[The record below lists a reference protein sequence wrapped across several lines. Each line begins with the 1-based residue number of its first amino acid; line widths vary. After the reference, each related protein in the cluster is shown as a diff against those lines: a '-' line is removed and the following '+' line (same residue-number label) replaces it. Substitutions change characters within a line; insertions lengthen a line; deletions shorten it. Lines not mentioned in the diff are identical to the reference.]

1 MKRSN
6 KAGKITD
13 EATDYVADQRK
24 KTASGTDSEKIVRHR
39 DKKRRKASRKKA
51 FGIRSK
57 LFLWLSLFTLI
68 IIFVLWLCQ
77 VVFLDT
83 IYKGIKVSEIR
94 HAARSIEAALG
105 SENFESTAENIAT
118 KNDICMI
125 VLQMVSDDRA
135 LQLCSVE
142 SQSSC
147 LIHNAEKS
155 SIFVFYNTAVQNGG
169 SSVQRFRYS
178 TERRVYV
185 SSESDY
191 YNSLSAENESIIYSV
206 VVKDSSDLPVLILL
220 NSVISPVTATV
231 NTLNKMLI
239 AISAALLFFALIMA
253 VIISKRISKPLVSLT
268 EDAKKLAEG
277 DYNVRFSA
285 PDFKEIGELANAL
298 DYAKH
303 ELSKVD
309 ALRRDLIANI
319 SHDLRTPLTMIS
331 GYAEV
336 MRDLPGENTTENL
349 QVIID
354 ESNRLT
360 TLVNDVLD
368 ISKLESGERTVSPS
382 EFCLT
387 DAIRSAIRSY
397 NKLTERGGYKII
409 FEPDCAVT
417 VNTDKTILM
426 QVFYNLLGNAVT
438 YTGDNKIIY
447 VSQSLDTEN
456 RNVRITVTDTGD
468 GIAPD
473 KLPLIW
479 DRYYKVDKVHKRAS
493 VGTGLGLSIVRSSM
507 ELLGGGYG
515 VKSTQGIGSDFWFEL
530 PYSALSEYGNPQISE
545 NRTDNV

>member
-1 MKRSN
+1 MKRLNNPPYKISTDTDGADTDAKLNTDPVTNGEGKVRRGKFRRSN
-6 KAGKITD
+6 G
-13 EATDYVADQRK
+13 K
-24 KTASGTDSEKIVRHR
+24 KT
-39 DKKRRKASRKKA
+39 

-57 LFLWLSLFTLI
+57 LFIWLSIFTLI
-68 IIFVLWLCQ
+68 IILVLWLCQ

-83 IYKGIKVSEIR
+83 IYKGIKVNEIR
-94 HAARSIEAALG
+94 HAAKAIESALG
-105 SENFESTAENIAT
+105 DENFESTAENIAT

-185 SSESDY
+185 SSESEY
-191 YNSLSAENESIIYSV
+191 YDSLSAENESIIYSV
-206 VVKDSSDLPVLILL
+206 VVTDSSDLPVLILL
-220 NSVISPVTATV
+220 NAVISPVTATV

-253 VIISKRISKPLVSLT
+253 VIISRRISKPIVSLT
-268 EDAKKLAEG
+268 DDAKKLAGG
-277 DYNVRFSA
+277 DYNVKFSA
-285 PDFKEIGELANAL
+285 SDFREIGELASAL

-336 MRDLPGENTTENL
+336 MRDLPGENTAENL

-368 ISKLESGERTVSPS
+368 ISKLESGVRTVSPS
-382 EFCLT
+382 EFSLT
-387 DAIRSAIRSY
+387 DAISSAIKSY
-397 NKLTERGGYKII
+397 NKLTERGNYKII
-409 FEPDCAVT
+409 FLPEYNVT

-438 YTGDNKIIY
+438 YTGDDKTVY
-447 VSQSLDTEN
+447 VSQSIDSET

-468 GIAPD
+468 GIAPE

-479 DRYYKVDKVHKRAS
+479 DRYYKVDKIHRRAS
-493 VGTGLGLSIVRSSM
+493 VGTGLGLSIVRGSM

-515 VKSTQGIGSDFWFEL
+515 VKSTPGAGSDFWFEL
-530 PYSALSEYGNPQISE
+530 SYTKLSEYEYTQKTDE
-545 NRTDNV
+545 YTDNR

>member
-1 MKRSN
+1 MKRLN
-6 KAGKITD
+6 KPYKMSSDASGADTDSKLNTDLVTNSEEKVRHGKI
-13 EATDYVADQRK
+13 RK
-24 KTASGTDSEKIVRHR
+24 SNG
-39 DKKRRKASRKKA
+39 KKA

-57 LFLWLSLFTLI
+57 LFIWLSIFTLI

-83 IYKGIKVSEIR
+83 IYKGIKVNEIR
-94 HAARSIEAALG
+94 HAAKAIESALG
-105 SENFESTAENIAT
+105 NENFESTAENIAT

-185 SSESDY
+185 SSESEY
-191 YNSLSAENESIIYSV
+191 YDSLSAENESIIYSV
-206 VVKDSSDLPVLILL
+206 VVTDSSDLPVLILL
-220 NSVISPVTATV
+220 NAVISPVTATV

-253 VIISKRISKPLVSLT
+253 VIISRRISKPIVSLT
-268 EDAKKLAEG
+268 DDAKKLAGG
-277 DYNVRFSA
+277 DYNVKFSA
-285 PDFKEIGELANAL
+285 SDFREIGELASAL

-336 MRDLPGENTTENL
+336 MRDLPGENTAENL

-368 ISKLESGERTVSPS
+368 ISKLESGVRTVSPS
-382 EFCLT
+382 EFSLT
-387 DAIRSAIRSY
+387 DAICSAIKSY
-397 NKLTERGGYKII
+397 NKLTERGNYKII
-409 FEPDCAVT
+409 FRPEYNIT

-438 YTGDNKIIY
+438 YTGDDKTVY
-447 VSQSLDTEN
+447 VSQSIDSET

-468 GIAPD
+468 GIAPE

-479 DRYYKVDKVHKRAS
+479 DRYYKVDKIHRRAS
-493 VGTGLGLSIVRSSM
+493 VGTGLGLSIVRGSM

-515 VKSTQGIGSDFWFEL
+515 VKSTPGAGSDFWFEL
-530 PYSALSEYGNPQISE
+530 PYTKLSEYEYLQKTDE
-545 NRTDNV
+545 YTDN

>member
-1 MKRSN
+1 MKRLNNPPYKISTDTDGADTDAKLNTDPVTNGEGKVRRGKFRRSN
-6 KAGKITD
+6 G
-13 EATDYVADQRK
+13 K
-24 KTASGTDSEKIVRHR
+24 KT
-39 DKKRRKASRKKA
+39 

-57 LFLWLSLFTLI
+57 LFIWLSIFTLI

-83 IYKGIKVSEIR
+83 IYKGIKVNEIR
-94 HAARSIEAALG
+94 HAAKAIESALG
-105 SENFESTAENIAT
+105 DENFESTAENIAT

-185 SSESDY
+185 SSESEY
-191 YNSLSAENESIIYSV
+191 YDSLSAENESIIYSV
-206 VVKDSSDLPVLILL
+206 VVTDSSDLPVLILL
-220 NSVISPVTATV
+220 NAVISPVTATV

-239 AISAALLFFALIMA
+239 TISAALLFFALIMA
-253 VIISKRISKPLVSLT
+253 VIISRRISKPIVSLT
-268 EDAKKLAEG
+268 DDAKKLAGG
-277 DYNVRFSA
+277 DYNVKFSA
-285 PDFKEIGELANAL
+285 SDFREIGELASAL

-336 MRDLPGENTTENL
+336 MRDLPGENTAENL

-368 ISKLESGERTVSPS
+368 ISKLESGVRTVSPS
-382 EFCLT
+382 EFSLT
-387 DAIRSAIRSY
+387 DAISSAIKSY
-397 NKLTERGGYKII
+397 NKLTERGNYKII
-409 FEPDCAVT
+409 FLPEYNVT

-438 YTGDNKIIY
+438 YTGDDKTVY
-447 VSQSLDTEN
+447 VSQSTDSET

-468 GIAPD
+468 GIAPE

-479 DRYYKVDKVHKRAS
+479 DRYYKVDKIHRRAS
-493 VGTGLGLSIVRSSM
+493 VGTGLGLSIVRGSM

-515 VKSTQGIGSDFWFEL
+515 VKSTPGAGSDFWFEL
-530 PYSALSEYGNPQISE
+530 LYTKLSEYEYPQKTYE
-545 NRTDNV
+545 YTDN

>member
-1 MKRSN
+1 MSS
-6 KAGKITD
+6 D
-13 EATDYVADQRK
+13 
-24 KTASGTDSEKIVRHR
+24 ASGADTDSKLNTEPVTDSEEKVRHG
-39 DKKRRKASRKKA
+39 KIRRSNGKKA

-57 LFLWLSLFTLI
+57 LFIWLSIFTLI

-83 IYKGIKVSEIR
+83 IYKGIKVNEIR
-94 HAARSIEAALG
+94 HAAKAIESALG
-105 SENFESTAENIAT
+105 NENFESTAENIAT

-185 SSESDY
+185 SSESEY
-191 YNSLSAENESIIYSV
+191 YDSLSAENESIIYSV
-206 VVKDSSDLPVLILL
+206 VVTDSSDLPVLILL
-220 NSVISPVTATV
+220 NAVISPVTATV

-253 VIISKRISKPLVSLT
+253 VIISRRISKPIVSLT
-268 EDAKKLAEG
+268 DDAKKLAGG
-277 DYNVRFSA
+277 DYNVKFSA
-285 PDFKEIGELANAL
+285 SDFREIGELASAL

-336 MRDLPGENTTENL
+336 MRDLPGENTAENL

-368 ISKLESGERTVSPS
+368 ISKLESGVRTVSPS
-382 EFCLT
+382 EFSLT
-387 DAIRSAIRSY
+387 DAICSAIKSY
-397 NKLTERGGYKII
+397 NKLTERGNYKII
-409 FEPDCAVT
+409 FRPEYNIT

-438 YTGDNKIIY
+438 YTGDDKTVY
-447 VSQSLDTEN
+447 VSQSIDSET

-468 GIAPD
+468 GIAPE

-479 DRYYKVDKVHKRAS
+479 DRYYKVDKIHRRAS
-493 VGTGLGLSIVRSSM
+493 VGTGLGLSIVRGSM

-515 VKSTQGIGSDFWFEL
+515 VKSTPGSGSDFWFEL
-530 PYSALSEYGNPQISE
+530 PYTKLSEYEYLQKTDE
-545 NRTDNV
+545 YTDN

>member
-1 MKRSN
+1 MKRLNNHYKNASAASAKIDPKTN
-6 KAGKITD
+6 TDPITNAGEKVRNGKFHGS
-13 EATDYVADQRK
+13 AAK
-24 KTASGTDSEKIVRHR
+24 KTV
-39 DKKRRKASRKKA
+39 
-51 FGIRSK
+51 GIRSK
-57 LFLWLSLFTLI
+57 LFIWLSVFTLI
-68 IIFVLWLCQ
+68 IILVLWLCQ

-83 IYKGIKVSEIR
+83 IYKGIKVNEIR
-94 HAARSIEAALG
+94 HAAKAIEAALG
-105 SENFESTAENIAT
+105 NENFESTAEDIAT

-178 TERRVYV
+178 TERRVYI
-185 SSESDY
+185 SSESEY
-191 YNSLSAENESIIYSV
+191 YDSLSAENESIIYSV
-206 VVKDSSDLPVLILL
+206 VVKDSSDMPVLILL
-220 NSVISPVTATV
+220 NAVISPVTATV

-253 VIISKRISKPLVSLT
+253 VIISRRISKPIVSLT
-268 EDAKKLAEG
+268 DDAKKLAGG

-285 PDFKEIGELANAL
+285 SDFREIGELASAL

-336 MRDLPGENTTENL
+336 MRDLPGENTAENL

-368 ISKLESGERTVSPS
+368 ISKLESGVRTVSPS
-382 EFCLT
+382 EFSLT
-387 DAIRSAIRSY
+387 DAISSAIKSY
-397 NKLTERGGYKII
+397 NKLTERGSYKII
-409 FEPDCAVT
+409 FRPEYTVT

-438 YTGDNKIIY
+438 YTGDDKTVY
-447 VSQSLDTEN
+447 VSQSTDSET

-468 GIAPD
+468 GIAPE

-479 DRYYKVDKVHKRAS
+479 DRYYKVDKIHRRAS
-493 VGTGLGLSIVRSSM
+493 VGTGLGLSIVRGSM

-515 VKSTQGIGSDFWFEL
+515 VKSTPGTGSSFWFEL
-530 PYSALSEYGNPQISE
+530 PYTKLSEYEYPQKTDE
-545 NRTDNV
+545 YTDN

>member
-1 MKRSN
+1 MSS
-6 KAGKITD
+6 D
-13 EATDYVADQRK
+13 
-24 KTASGTDSEKIVRHR
+24 ASGADTDSKLNTEPVTDSEEKVRHG
-39 DKKRRKASRKKA
+39 KIRRSNGKKA

-57 LFLWLSLFTLI
+57 LFIWLSIFTLI

-83 IYKGIKVSEIR
+83 IYKGIKVNEIR
-94 HAARSIEAALG
+94 HAAKAIESALG
-105 SENFESTAENIAT
+105 NENFESTAENIAT

-185 SSESDY
+185 SSESEY
-191 YNSLSAENESIIYSV
+191 YDSLSAENESIIYSV
-206 VVKDSSDLPVLILL
+206 VVTDSSDLPVLILL
-220 NSVISPVTATV
+220 NAVISPVTATV

-253 VIISKRISKPLVSLT
+253 VIISRRISKPIVSLT
-268 EDAKKLAEG
+268 DDAKKLAGG
-277 DYNVRFSA
+277 DYNVKFSA
-285 PDFKEIGELANAL
+285 SDFREIGELASAL

-336 MRDLPGENTTENL
+336 MRDLPGENTAENL

-368 ISKLESGERTVSPS
+368 ISKLESGVRTVSPS
-382 EFCLT
+382 EFSLT
-387 DAIRSAIRSY
+387 DAICSAIKSY
-397 NKLTERGGYKII
+397 NKLTERGNYKII
-409 FEPDCAVT
+409 FRPEYNIT

-438 YTGDNKIIY
+438 YTGDDKTVY
-447 VSQSLDTEN
+447 VSQSIDSET

-468 GIAPD
+468 GIAPE

-479 DRYYKVDKVHKRAS
+479 DRYYKVDKIHRRAS
-493 VGTGLGLSIVRSSM
+493 VGTGLGLSIVRGSM

-515 VKSTQGIGSDFWFEL
+515 VKSTPGAGSDFWFEL
-530 PYSALSEYGNPQISE
+530 PYTKLSEYEYLQKTDE
-545 NRTDNV
+545 YTDN

>member
-1 MKRSN
+1 MKRLNNPPYKISADTDGADTDAKLNTDPVTNGEGKVRRGKFRRSN
-6 KAGKITD
+6 G
-13 EATDYVADQRK
+13 K
-24 KTASGTDSEKIVRHR
+24 KT
-39 DKKRRKASRKKA
+39 

-57 LFLWLSLFTLI
+57 LFIWLSIFTLI

-83 IYKGIKVSEIR
+83 IYKGIKVNEIR
-94 HAARSIEAALG
+94 HAAKAIESALG
-105 SENFESTAENIAT
+105 DENFESTAENIAT

-185 SSESDY
+185 SSESEY
-191 YNSLSAENESIIYSV
+191 YDSLSAENESIIYSV
-206 VVKDSSDLPVLILL
+206 VVTDSSDLPVLILL
-220 NSVISPVTATV
+220 NAVISPVTATV

-239 AISAALLFFALIMA
+239 TISAALLFFALIMA
-253 VIISKRISKPLVSLT
+253 VIISRRISKPIVSLT
-268 EDAKKLAEG
+268 DDAKKLAGG
-277 DYNVRFSA
+277 DYYVKFSA
-285 PDFKEIGELANAL
+285 SDFREIGELASAL

-336 MRDLPGENTTENL
+336 MRDLPGENTAENL

-368 ISKLESGERTVSPS
+368 ISKLESGVRTVSPS
-382 EFCLT
+382 EFSLT
-387 DAIRSAIRSY
+387 DAISSAIKSY
-397 NKLTERGGYKII
+397 NKLTERGNYKII
-409 FEPDCAVT
+409 FLPEYNVT

-438 YTGDNKIIY
+438 YTGDDKTVY
-447 VSQSLDTEN
+447 VSQSTDSET

-468 GIAPD
+468 GIAPE

-479 DRYYKVDKVHKRAS
+479 DRYYKVDKIHRRAS
-493 VGTGLGLSIVRSSM
+493 VGTGLGLSIVRGSM

-515 VKSTQGIGSDFWFEL
+515 VKSTPGAGSDFWFEL
-530 PYSALSEYGNPQISE
+530 SYTKLSEYEYTQKTDE
-545 NRTDNV
+545 YTDNR

>member
-1 MKRSN
+1 MSSDAAVADTDSKLNTDPVTNGEEKVRHGKIRRSN
-6 KAGKITD
+6 G
-13 EATDYVADQRK
+13 
-24 KTASGTDSEKIVRHR
+24 
-39 DKKRRKASRKKA
+39 KKA

-57 LFLWLSLFTLI
+57 LFIWLSIFTLI

-83 IYKGIKVSEIR
+83 IYKGIKVNEIR
-94 HAARSIEAALG
+94 HAAKAIESALG
-105 SENFESTAENIAT
+105 NENFESTAENIAT

-185 SSESDY
+185 SSESEY

-206 VVKDSSDLPVLILL
+206 VVTDSSDLPVLILL
-220 NSVISPVTATV
+220 NAVISPVTATV

-253 VIISKRISKPLVSLT
+253 VIISRRISKPIVSLT
-268 EDAKKLAEG
+268 DDAKKLAGG
-277 DYNVRFSA
+277 DYNVKFSA
-285 PDFKEIGELANAL
+285 SDFREIGELASAL

-336 MRDLPGENTTENL
+336 MRDLPGENTAENL

-368 ISKLESGERTVSPS
+368 ISKLESGVRTVSPS
-382 EFCLT
+382 EFSLT
-387 DAIRSAIRSY
+387 DAISSAIKSY
-397 NKLTERGGYKII
+397 NKLTERGNYKII
-409 FEPDCAVT
+409 FRPEYNVT

-438 YTGDNKIIY
+438 YTGDDKTVY
-447 VSQSLDTEN
+447 VSQSIDSET
-456 RNVRITVTDTGD
+456 RNIRITVTDTGD
-468 GIAPD
+468 GIAPE

-479 DRYYKVDKVHKRAS
+479 DRYYKVDKIHRRAS
-493 VGTGLGLSIVRSSM
+493 VGTGLGLSIVRGSM

-515 VKSTQGIGSDFWFEL
+515 VKSTPGAGSDFWFEL
-530 PYSALSEYGNPQISE
+530 PYTKLSEYEYPQKPDE
-545 NRTDNV
+545 YTDN

>member
-1 MKRSN
+1 MKRLNNPPYKISTDTDGADTDAKLNTDPVTNGEGKVRRGKFRRSN
-6 KAGKITD
+6 G
-13 EATDYVADQRK
+13 K
-24 KTASGTDSEKIVRHR
+24 KT
-39 DKKRRKASRKKA
+39 

-57 LFLWLSLFTLI
+57 LFIWLSIFTLI
-68 IIFVLWLCQ
+68 IILVLWLCQ

-83 IYKGIKVSEIR
+83 IYKGIKVNEIR
-94 HAARSIEAALG
+94 HAARAIESALG
-105 SENFESTAENIAT
+105 DENFESTAENIAT

-185 SSESDY
+185 SSESEY
-191 YNSLSAENESIIYSV
+191 YDSLSAENESIIYSV
-206 VVKDSSDLPVLILL
+206 VVTDSSDLPVLILL
-220 NSVISPVTATV
+220 NAVISPVTATV

-239 AISAALLFFALIMA
+239 TISAALLFFALIMA
-253 VIISKRISKPLVSLT
+253 VIISRRISKPIVSLT
-268 EDAKKLAEG
+268 DDAKKLAGG
-277 DYNVRFSA
+277 DYNVKFSA
-285 PDFKEIGELANAL
+285 SDFREIGELASAL

-336 MRDLPGENTTENL
+336 MRDLPGENTAENL

-368 ISKLESGERTVSPS
+368 ISKLESGVRTVSPS
-382 EFCLT
+382 EFSLT
-387 DAIRSAIRSY
+387 DAISSAIKSY
-397 NKLTERGGYKII
+397 NKLTERGNYKII
-409 FEPDCAVT
+409 FLPEYNVT

-438 YTGDNKIIY
+438 YTGDDKTVY
-447 VSQSLDTEN
+447 VSQSIDSET

-468 GIAPD
+468 GIAPE

-479 DRYYKVDKVHKRAS
+479 DRYYKVDKIHRRAS
-493 VGTGLGLSIVRSSM
+493 VGTGLGLSIVRGSM

-515 VKSTQGIGSDFWFEL
+515 VKSTPGAGSDFWFEL
-530 PYSALSEYGNPQISE
+530 PYTKLSEYEYPQKTDE
-545 NRTDNV
+545 YTDN

>member
-1 MKRSN
+1 MKRLNNPPYKISTDTDGADTDAKLNTDPVTNGEGKVRRGKFRRSN
-6 KAGKITD
+6 GK
-13 EATDYVADQRK
+13 K
-24 KTASGTDSEKIVRHR
+24 S
-39 DKKRRKASRKKA
+39 

-57 LFLWLSLFTLI
+57 LFIWLSIFTLI

-83 IYKGIKVSEIR
+83 IYKGIKVNEIR
-94 HAARSIEAALG
+94 HAAKAIESALG
-105 SENFESTAENIAT
+105 DENFESTAENIAT

-185 SSESDY
+185 SSESEY
-191 YNSLSAENESIIYSV
+191 YDSLSAENESIIYSV
-206 VVKDSSDLPVLILL
+206 VVTDSSDLPVLILL
-220 NSVISPVTATV
+220 NAVISPVTATV

-239 AISAALLFFALIMA
+239 TISAALLFFALIMA
-253 VIISKRISKPLVSLT
+253 VIISRRISKPIVSLT
-268 EDAKKLAEG
+268 DDAKKLAGG
-277 DYNVRFSA
+277 DYNVKFSA
-285 PDFKEIGELANAL
+285 SDFREIGELASAL

-336 MRDLPGENTTENL
+336 MRDLPGENTAENL

-368 ISKLESGERTVSPS
+368 ISKLESGVRTVSPS
-382 EFCLT
+382 EFSLT
-387 DAIRSAIRSY
+387 DAISSAIKSY
-397 NKLTERGGYKII
+397 NKLTERGNYKII
-409 FEPDCAVT
+409 FLPEYNVT

-438 YTGDNKIIY
+438 YTGDDKTVY
-447 VSQSLDTEN
+447 VSQSTDSET

-468 GIAPD
+468 GIAPE

-479 DRYYKVDKVHKRAS
+479 DRYYKVDKIHRRAS
-493 VGTGLGLSIVRSSM
+493 VGTGLGLSIVRGSM

-515 VKSTQGIGSDFWFEL
+515 VKSTPGAGSDFWFEL
-530 PYSALSEYGNPQISE
+530 SYTKLSEYEYTQKTDE
-545 NRTDNV
+545 YTDNR

>member
-1 MKRSN
+1 MKRLNNPPYKISTDTDGADTDAKLNTDPVTDGEGKVRRGKFHRSN
-6 KAGKITD
+6 G
-13 EATDYVADQRK
+13 K
-24 KTASGTDSEKIVRHR
+24 KT
-39 DKKRRKASRKKA
+39 

-57 LFLWLSLFTLI
+57 LFIWLSIFTLI

-83 IYKGIKVSEIR
+83 IYKGIKVNEIR
-94 HAARSIEAALG
+94 HAAKAIESALG
-105 SENFESTAENIAT
+105 DENFESTAENIAT

-178 TERRVYV
+178 TERRVYI
-185 SSESDY
+185 SSESEY
-191 YNSLSAENESIIYSV
+191 YDSLSAENESIIYSV
-206 VVKDSSDLPVLILL
+206 VVTDSSDLPVLILL
-220 NSVISPVTATV
+220 NAVISPVTATV
-231 NTLNKMLI
+231 NTQNKMLI
-239 AISAALLFFALIMA
+239 TISAALLFFALIMA
-253 VIISKRISKPLVSLT
+253 VIISRRISKPIVSLT
-268 EDAKKLAEG
+268 DDAKKLAGG
-277 DYNVRFSA
+277 DYNVKFSA
-285 PDFKEIGELANAL
+285 SDFREIGELASAL

-336 MRDLPGENTTENL
+336 MRDLPGENTAENL

-368 ISKLESGERTVSPS
+368 ISKLESGVRTVSPS
-382 EFCLT
+382 EFPLT
-387 DAIRSAIRSY
+387 DAISSAIKSY
-397 NKLTERGGYKII
+397 NKLTERGNYKII
-409 FEPDCAVT
+409 FLPEYNVT

-438 YTGDNKIIY
+438 YTGDDKTVY
-447 VSQSLDTEN
+447 VSQSTDSET

-468 GIAPD
+468 GIAPE

-479 DRYYKVDKVHKRAS
+479 DRYYKVDKIHRRAS
-493 VGTGLGLSIVRSSM
+493 VGTGLGLSIVRGSM

-515 VKSTQGIGSDFWFEL
+515 VKSTPGAGSDFWFEL
-530 PYSALSEYGNPQISE
+530 LYTKLSEYEYPQKTDE
-545 NRTDNV
+545 YTDN

>member
-1 MKRSN
+1 MKRLNNPPYKISTDTDGADTDAKLN
-6 KAGKITD
+6 TDAVTNGEGK
-13 EATDYVADQRK
+13 
-24 KTASGTDSEKIVRHR
+24 VR
-39 DKKRRKASRKKA
+39 RRKFRRSNGKKA

-57 LFLWLSLFTLI
+57 LFIWLSIFILI
-68 IIFVLWLCQ
+68 IILVLWLCQ

-83 IYKGIKVSEIR
+83 IYKGIKVNEIR
-94 HAARSIEAALG
+94 HAAKAIESALG
-105 SENFESTAENIAT
+105 DENFESTAENIAA

-185 SSESDY
+185 SSESEY
-191 YNSLSAENESIIYSV
+191 YDSLSAENESIIYSV
-206 VVKDSSDLPVLILL
+206 VVTDSSDLPVLILL
-220 NSVISPVTATV
+220 NAVISPVTATV

-253 VIISKRISKPLVSLT
+253 IIISRRISRPIVSLT
-268 EDAKKLAEG
+268 DDAKKLAGG
-277 DYNVRFSA
+277 DYNVKFSA
-285 PDFKEIGELANAL
+285 SDFREIGELASAL

-336 MRDLPGENTTENL
+336 MRDLPGENTAENL

-368 ISKLESGERTVSPS
+368 ISKLESGVRTVSPS
-382 EFCLT
+382 EFSLT
-387 DAIRSAIRSY
+387 DAISSAIKSY
-397 NKLTERGGYKII
+397 NKLTERGNYKII
-409 FEPDCAVT
+409 FRPEYTVI

-438 YTGDNKIIY
+438 YTGDDKTVY
-447 VSQSLDTEN
+447 VSQSIDSET

-468 GIAPD
+468 GIAPE

-479 DRYYKVDKVHKRAS
+479 DRYYKVDKIHRRAS

-515 VKSTQGIGSDFWFEL
+515 VKSTPGAGSDFWFEL
-530 PYSALSEYGNPQISE
+530 PNTKLSEYEYPQKTDE
-545 NRTDNV
+545 YTDN

>member
-1 MKRSN
+1 MSSDAAVADTDSKLNTDPVTNGEEKVRHGKIRRSN
-6 KAGKITD
+6 G
-13 EATDYVADQRK
+13 
-24 KTASGTDSEKIVRHR
+24 
-39 DKKRRKASRKKA
+39 KKA

-57 LFLWLSLFTLI
+57 LFIWLSIFTLI

-83 IYKGIKVSEIR
+83 IYKGIKVNEIR
-94 HAARSIEAALG
+94 HAAKAIESALG
-105 SENFESTAENIAT
+105 NENFESTAENIAT

-185 SSESDY
+185 SSESEY

-206 VVKDSSDLPVLILL
+206 VVTDSSDLPVLILL
-220 NSVISPVTATV
+220 NAVISPVTATV

-253 VIISKRISKPLVSLT
+253 VIISRRISKPIVSLT
-268 EDAKKLAEG
+268 DDAKKLAGG
-277 DYNVRFSA
+277 DYNVKFSA
-285 PDFKEIGELANAL
+285 SDFREIGELASAL

-336 MRDLPGENTTENL
+336 MRDLPGENTAENL

-368 ISKLESGERTVSPS
+368 ISKLESGVRTVSPS
-382 EFCLT
+382 EFSLT
-387 DAIRSAIRSY
+387 DAISSAIKSY
-397 NKLTERGGYKII
+397 NKLTERGNYKII
-409 FEPDCAVT
+409 FRPEYNVT

-438 YTGDNKIIY
+438 YTGDDKTVY
-447 VSQSLDTEN
+447 VSQSIDSET
-456 RNVRITVTDTGD
+456 RNIRITVTDTGD
-468 GIAPD
+468 GIAPE

-479 DRYYKVDKVHKRAS
+479 DRYYKVDKIHRRAS
-493 VGTGLGLSIVRSSM
+493 VGTGLGLSIVRGSM

-515 VKSTQGIGSDFWFEL
+515 VKSTPGAGSDFWFEL
-530 PYSALSEYGNPQISE
+530 PYTKLSEYEYPQKTDE
-545 NRTDNV
+545 YTDN

>member
-1 MKRSN
+1 MKRLNNPPYKISTDTDGADTDAKLNTDPVTNGEGKVRRGKFRRSN
-6 KAGKITD
+6 G
-13 EATDYVADQRK
+13 K
-24 KTASGTDSEKIVRHR
+24 KT
-39 DKKRRKASRKKA
+39 

-57 LFLWLSLFTLI
+57 LFIWLSIFTLI

-83 IYKGIKVSEIR
+83 IYKGIKVNEIR
-94 HAARSIEAALG
+94 HAAKAIESALG
-105 SENFESTAENIAT
+105 DENFESTAENIAT

-185 SSESDY
+185 SSESEY
-191 YNSLSAENESIIYSV
+191 YDSLSAENESIIYSV
-206 VVKDSSDLPVLILL
+206 VVTDSSDLPVLILL
-220 NSVISPVTATV
+220 NAVISPVTATV

-239 AISAALLFFALIMA
+239 TISAALLFFALIMA
-253 VIISKRISKPLVSLT
+253 VIISRRISKPIVSLT
-268 EDAKKLAEG
+268 DDAKKLAGG
-277 DYNVRFSA
+277 DYYVKFSA
-285 PDFKEIGELANAL
+285 SDFREIGELASAL

-336 MRDLPGENTTENL
+336 MRDLPGENTAENL

-368 ISKLESGERTVSPS
+368 ISKLESGVRTVSPS
-382 EFCLT
+382 EFSLT
-387 DAIRSAIRSY
+387 DAISSAIKSY
-397 NKLTERGGYKII
+397 NKLTERGNYKII
-409 FEPDCAVT
+409 FLPEYNVT

-438 YTGDNKIIY
+438 YTGDDKTVY
-447 VSQSLDTEN
+447 VSQSTDSET

-468 GIAPD
+468 GIAPE

-479 DRYYKVDKVHKRAS
+479 DRYYKVDKIHRRAS
-493 VGTGLGLSIVRSSM
+493 VGTGLGLSIVRGSM

-515 VKSTQGIGSDFWFEL
+515 VKSTPGAGSDFWFEL
-530 PYSALSEYGNPQISE
+530 SYTKLSEYEYTQKTDE
-545 NRTDNV
+545 YTDNR

>member
-1 MKRSN
+1 MKRLNNPPYKISTDTDGADTDAKLNTDPVTNGEGKVRRGKFRRSN
-6 KAGKITD
+6 G
-13 EATDYVADQRK
+13 K
-24 KTASGTDSEKIVRHR
+24 KT
-39 DKKRRKASRKKA
+39 

-57 LFLWLSLFTLI
+57 LFIWLSIFTLI

-83 IYKGIKVSEIR
+83 IYKGIKVNEIR
-94 HAARSIEAALG
+94 HAAKAIESALG
-105 SENFESTAENIAT
+105 DENFESTAENIAT

-178 TERRVYV
+178 TERRVYI
-185 SSESDY
+185 SSESEY
-191 YNSLSAENESIIYSV
+191 YDSLSAENESIIYSV
-206 VVKDSSDLPVLILL
+206 VVTDSSDLPVLILL
-220 NSVISPVTATV
+220 NAVISPVTATV

-239 AISAALLFFALIMA
+239 TISAALLFFALIMA
-253 VIISKRISKPLVSLT
+253 VIISRRISKPIVSLT
-268 EDAKKLAEG
+268 DDAKKLAGG
-277 DYNVRFSA
+277 DYNVKFSA
-285 PDFKEIGELANAL
+285 SDFREIGELASAL

-336 MRDLPGENTTENL
+336 MRDLPGENTAENL

-368 ISKLESGERTVSPS
+368 ISKLESGVRTVSPS
-382 EFCLT
+382 EFSLT
-387 DAIRSAIRSY
+387 DAISSAIKSY
-397 NKLTERGGYKII
+397 NKLTERGNYKII
-409 FEPDCAVT
+409 FLPEYNVT

-438 YTGDNKIIY
+438 YTGDDKTVY
-447 VSQSLDTEN
+447 VSQSTDSET

-468 GIAPD
+468 GIAPE

-479 DRYYKVDKVHKRAS
+479 DRYYKVDKIHRRAS
-493 VGTGLGLSIVRSSM
+493 VGTGLGLSIVRGSM

-515 VKSTQGIGSDFWFEL
+515 VKSTPGAGSDFWFEL
-530 PYSALSEYGNPQISE
+530 LYTKLSEYEYPQKTDE
-545 NRTDNV
+545 YTDN

>member
-1 MKRSN
+1 MKRLNNPPYKISTDTDGADTDAKLNTDPVTNGEGKVRRGKFRRSN
-6 KAGKITD
+6 G
-13 EATDYVADQRK
+13 K
-24 KTASGTDSEKIVRHR
+24 KT
-39 DKKRRKASRKKA
+39 

-57 LFLWLSLFTLI
+57 LFIWLSIFTLI

-83 IYKGIKVSEIR
+83 IYKGIKVNEIR
-94 HAARSIEAALG
+94 HAAKAIESALG
-105 SENFESTAENIAT
+105 DENFESTAENIAT

-185 SSESDY
+185 SSESEY
-191 YNSLSAENESIIYSV
+191 YDSLSAENESIIYSV
-206 VVKDSSDLPVLILL
+206 VVTDSSDLPVLILL
-220 NSVISPVTATV
+220 NAVISPVTATV

-239 AISAALLFFALIMA
+239 TISAALLFFALIMA
-253 VIISKRISKPLVSLT
+253 VIISRRISKPIVSLT
-268 EDAKKLAEG
+268 DDAKKLAGG
-277 DYNVRFSA
+277 DYNVKFSA
-285 PDFKEIGELANAL
+285 SDFREIGELASAL

-336 MRDLPGENTTENL
+336 MRDLPGENTAENL

-368 ISKLESGERTVSPS
+368 ISKLESGVRTVSPS
-382 EFCLT
+382 EFSLT
-387 DAIRSAIRSY
+387 DAISSAIKSY
-397 NKLTERGGYKII
+397 NKLTERGNYKII
-409 FEPDCAVT
+409 FLPEYNVT

-438 YTGDNKIIY
+438 YTGDAKTVY
-447 VSQSLDTEN
+447 VSQSTDSET

-468 GIAPD
+468 GIAPE

-479 DRYYKVDKVHKRAS
+479 DRYYKVDKIHRRAS
-493 VGTGLGLSIVRSSM
+493 VGTGLGLSIVRGSM

-515 VKSTQGIGSDFWFEL
+515 VKSTPGAGSDFWFEL
-530 PYSALSEYGNPQISE
+530 LYTKLSEYEYPQKTDE
-545 NRTDNV
+545 YTDN

>member
-1 MKRSN
+1 MKRLNNPPYKISTDTDGADTDAKLNTDPVTNGEGKVRRGKFRRSN
-6 KAGKITD
+6 G
-13 EATDYVADQRK
+13 K
-24 KTASGTDSEKIVRHR
+24 KT
-39 DKKRRKASRKKA
+39 

-57 LFLWLSLFTLI
+57 LFIWLSIFTLI

-83 IYKGIKVSEIR
+83 IYKGIKVNEIR
-94 HAARSIEAALG
+94 HAAKAIESALG
-105 SENFESTAENIAT
+105 DENFESTAENIAT

-185 SSESDY
+185 SSESEY
-191 YNSLSAENESIIYSV
+191 YDSLSAENESIIYSV
-206 VVKDSSDLPVLILL
+206 VVTDSSDLPVLILL
-220 NSVISPVTATV
+220 NAVISPVTATV

-239 AISAALLFFALIMA
+239 TISAALLFFALIMA
-253 VIISKRISKPLVSLT
+253 VIISRRISKPIVSLT
-268 EDAKKLAEG
+268 DDAKKLAGG
-277 DYNVRFSA
+277 DYNVKFSA
-285 PDFKEIGELANAL
+285 SDFREIGELASAL

-336 MRDLPGENTTENL
+336 MRDLPGENTAENL

-368 ISKLESGERTVSPS
+368 ISKLESGVRTVSPS
-382 EFCLT
+382 EFSLT
-387 DAIRSAIRSY
+387 DAISSAIKSY
-397 NKLTERGGYKII
+397 NKLTERGNYKII
-409 FEPDCAVT
+409 FLPEYNVT

-438 YTGDNKIIY
+438 YTGDDKTVY
-447 VSQSLDTEN
+447 VSQSTDSET

-468 GIAPD
+468 GIAPE

-479 DRYYKVDKVHKRAS
+479 DRYYKVDKIHRRAS
-493 VGTGLGLSIVRSSM
+493 VGTGLGLSIVRGSM

-515 VKSTQGIGSDFWFEL
+515 VKSTPGAGSDFWFEL
-530 PYSALSEYGNPQISE
+530 LYTKLSEYEYPQKTDE
-545 NRTDNV
+545 YTDN

>member
-1 MKRSN
+1 MKRLN
-6 KAGKITD
+6 KPYKMSSDASGADTDSKLNTDPVTNSEEKVRHGKI
-13 EATDYVADQRK
+13 
-24 KTASGTDSEKIVRHR
+24 
-39 DKKRRKASRKKA
+39 RRSNGKKA

-57 LFLWLSLFTLI
+57 LFIWLSIFTLI

-83 IYKGIKVSEIR
+83 IYKGIKVNEIR
-94 HAARSIEAALG
+94 HAAKAIEAALG
-105 SENFESTAENIAT
+105 NENFESTAENIAT

-185 SSESDY
+185 SSESEY
-191 YNSLSAENESIIYSV
+191 YDSLSAENESIIYSV
-206 VVKDSSDLPVLILL
+206 VVTDSSDLPVLILL
-220 NSVISPVTATV
+220 NAVISPVTATV

-253 VIISKRISKPLVSLT
+253 VIISRRISKPIVSLT
-268 EDAKKLAEG
+268 DDAKKLAGG
-277 DYNVRFSA
+277 DYNVKFSA
-285 PDFKEIGELANAL
+285 SNFREIGELASAL

-336 MRDLPGENTTENL
+336 MRDLPGENTAENL

-368 ISKLESGERTVSPS
+368 ISKLESGVRTVSPS
-382 EFCLT
+382 EFSLT
-387 DAIRSAIRSY
+387 DAISSAIKSY
-397 NKLTERGGYKII
+397 NKLTERGNYKII
-409 FEPDCAVT
+409 FKPEYTVT

-438 YTGDNKIIY
+438 YTGDDKTVY
-447 VSQSLDTEN
+447 VSQSTDPET

-468 GIAPD
+468 GIAPE

-479 DRYYKVDKVHKRAS
+479 DRYYKVDKIHRRAS
-493 VGTGLGLSIVRSSM
+493 VGTGLGLSIVRGSM

-515 VKSTQGIGSDFWFEL
+515 VKSTPGTGSDFWFEL
-530 PYSALSEYGNPQISE
+530 PYTKLSEYEYTQKTE
-545 NRTDNV
+545 EYTDN

>member
-1 MKRSN
+1 MKRLNNPPYKISTDTDGADTDAKLNTDPVTNGEGKVRRGKFRRSN
-6 KAGKITD
+6 G
-13 EATDYVADQRK
+13 K
-24 KTASGTDSEKIVRHR
+24 KT
-39 DKKRRKASRKKA
+39 

-57 LFLWLSLFTLI
+57 LFIWLSIFTLI

-83 IYKGIKVSEIR
+83 IYKGIKVNEIR
-94 HAARSIEAALG
+94 HAAKAIESALG
-105 SENFESTAENIAT
+105 DENFESTAENIAT

-185 SSESDY
+185 SSESEY
-191 YNSLSAENESIIYSV
+191 YDSLSAENESIIYSV
-206 VVKDSSDLPVLILL
+206 VVTDSSDLPVLILL
-220 NSVISPVTATV
+220 NAVISPVTATV

-239 AISAALLFFALIMA
+239 TISAALLFFALIMA
-253 VIISKRISKPLVSLT
+253 VIISRRISKPIVSLT
-268 EDAKKLAEG
+268 DDAKKLAGG
-277 DYNVRFSA
+277 DYNVKFSA
-285 PDFKEIGELANAL
+285 SDFREIGELASAL

-336 MRDLPGENTTENL
+336 MRDLPGENTAENL

-368 ISKLESGERTVSPS
+368 ISKLESGVRTVSPS
-382 EFCLT
+382 EFSLT
-387 DAIRSAIRSY
+387 DAISSAIKSY
-397 NKLTERGGYKII
+397 NKLTERGNYKII
-409 FEPDCAVT
+409 FLPEYNVT

-438 YTGDNKIIY
+438 YTGDDKTVY
-447 VSQSLDTEN
+447 VSQSTDSET

-468 GIAPD
+468 GIAPE

-479 DRYYKVDKVHKRAS
+479 DRYYKVDKIHRRAS
-493 VGTGLGLSIVRSSM
+493 VGTGLGLSIVRGSM

-515 VKSTQGIGSDFWFEL
+515 VKSTPGAGSDFWFEL
-530 PYSALSEYGNPQISE
+530 SYTKLSEYEYTQKTDE
-545 NRTDNV
+545 YTDNR

>member
-1 MKRSN
+1 MKRLNNPPYKISTDTDGADTDAKLNTDPVTNGEGKVRRGKFRRSN
-6 KAGKITD
+6 G
-13 EATDYVADQRK
+13 K
-24 KTASGTDSEKIVRHR
+24 KT
-39 DKKRRKASRKKA
+39 

-57 LFLWLSLFTLI
+57 LFIWLSIFTLI

-83 IYKGIKVSEIR
+83 IYKGIKVNEIR
-94 HAARSIEAALG
+94 HAAKAIESALG
-105 SENFESTAENIAT
+105 DENFESTAENIAT

-185 SSESDY
+185 SSESEY
-191 YNSLSAENESIIYSV
+191 YDSLSAENESIIYSV
-206 VVKDSSDLPVLILL
+206 VVTDSSDLPVLILL
-220 NSVISPVTATV
+220 NAVISPVTATV

-253 VIISKRISKPLVSLT
+253 VIISRRISKPIVSLT
-268 EDAKKLAEG
+268 DDAKKLAGG
-277 DYNVRFSA
+277 DYNVKFSA
-285 PDFKEIGELANAL
+285 SDFREIGELASAL

-336 MRDLPGENTTENL
+336 MRDLPGENTAENL

-368 ISKLESGERTVSPS
+368 ISKLESGVWTVSPS
-382 EFCLT
+382 EFSLT
-387 DAIRSAIRSY
+387 DAISSAIKSY
-397 NKLTERGGYKII
+397 NKLTERGNYKII
-409 FEPDCAVT
+409 FRPEYNVT

-438 YTGDNKIIY
+438 YTGDDKTVY
-447 VSQSLDTEN
+447 VSQSIDSET

-468 GIAPD
+468 GIAPE

-479 DRYYKVDKVHKRAS
+479 DRYYKVDKIHRRAS
-493 VGTGLGLSIVRSSM
+493 VGTGLGLSIVRGSM

-515 VKSTQGIGSDFWFEL
+515 VKSTPGAGSDFWFEL
-530 PYSALSEYGNPQISE
+530 PYTKLSEYEYPQKPDE
-545 NRTDNV
+545 YTDN

>member
-1 MKRSN
+1 MKRLNNPPYKISTDTDGADTDAKLNTDPVTNGEGKVRRGKFRRSN
-6 KAGKITD
+6 G
-13 EATDYVADQRK
+13 K
-24 KTASGTDSEKIVRHR
+24 KT
-39 DKKRRKASRKKA
+39 

-57 LFLWLSLFTLI
+57 LFIWPSIFTLI

-83 IYKGIKVSEIR
+83 IYKGIKVNEIR
-94 HAARSIEAALG
+94 HAAKAIESALG
-105 SENFESTAENIAT
+105 DENFESTAENIAT

-185 SSESDY
+185 SSESEY
-191 YNSLSAENESIIYSV
+191 YDSLSAENESIIYSV
-206 VVKDSSDLPVLILL
+206 VVTDSSDLPVLILL
-220 NSVISPVTATV
+220 NAVISPVTATV

-253 VIISKRISKPLVSLT
+253 VIISRRISKPIVSLT
-268 EDAKKLAEG
+268 DDAKKLAGG
-277 DYNVRFSA
+277 DYNVKFSA
-285 PDFKEIGELANAL
+285 SDFREIGELASAL

-336 MRDLPGENTTENL
+336 MRDLPGENTAENL

-368 ISKLESGERTVSPS
+368 ISKLESGVWTVSPS
-382 EFCLT
+382 EFSLT
-387 DAIRSAIRSY
+387 DAISSAIKSY
-397 NKLTERGGYKII
+397 NKLTERGNYKII
-409 FEPDCAVT
+409 FRPEYNVT

-438 YTGDNKIIY
+438 YTGDDKTVY
-447 VSQSLDTEN
+447 VSQSIDSET

-468 GIAPD
+468 GIAPE

-479 DRYYKVDKVHKRAS
+479 DRYYKVDKIHRRAS
-493 VGTGLGLSIVRSSM
+493 VGTGLGLSIVRGSM

-515 VKSTQGIGSDFWFEL
+515 VKSTPGAGSDFWFEL
-530 PYSALSEYGNPQISE
+530 PYTKLSEYEYPQKPDE
-545 NRTDNV
+545 YTDN

>member
-1 MKRSN
+1 MSS
-6 KAGKITD
+6 D
-13 EATDYVADQRK
+13 
-24 KTASGTDSEKIVRHR
+24 ASGTDTDSKLNTDPVTNSEEKVRHG
-39 DKKRRKASRKKA
+39 KIRKSNGKKA

-57 LFLWLSLFTLI
+57 LFIWLSIFTLI

-83 IYKGIKVSEIR
+83 IYKGIKVNEIR
-94 HAARSIEAALG
+94 HAAKAIESALG
-105 SENFESTAENIAT
+105 NENFESTAENIAT

-185 SSESDY
+185 SSESEY
-191 YNSLSAENESIIYSV
+191 YDSLSAENESIIYSV
-206 VVKDSSDLPVLILL
+206 VVTDSSDLPVLILL
-220 NSVISPVTATV
+220 NAVISPVTATV

-253 VIISKRISKPLVSLT
+253 VIISRRISKPIVSLT
-268 EDAKKLAEG
+268 DDAKKLAGG
-277 DYNVRFSA
+277 DYNVKFSA
-285 PDFKEIGELANAL
+285 SDFREIGELASAL

-336 MRDLPGENTTENL
+336 MRDLPGENTAENL

-368 ISKLESGERTVSPS
+368 ISKLESGVRTVSPS
-382 EFCLT
+382 EFSLT
-387 DAIRSAIRSY
+387 DAICSAIKSY
-397 NKLTERGGYKII
+397 NKLTERGNYKII
-409 FEPDCAVT
+409 FRPEYNIT

-438 YTGDNKIIY
+438 YTGDDKTVY
-447 VSQSLDTEN
+447 VSQSIDSET

-468 GIAPD
+468 GIAPE

-479 DRYYKVDKVHKRAS
+479 DRYYKVDKIHRRAS
-493 VGTGLGLSIVRSSM
+493 VGTGLGLSIVRGSM

-515 VKSTQGIGSDFWFEL
+515 VKSTPGAGSDFWFEL
-530 PYSALSEYGNPQISE
+530 PYTKLSEYEYLQKTDE
-545 NRTDNV
+545 YTDN

>member
-1 MKRSN
+1 MKRLN
-6 KAGKITD
+6 KPYKMSSDAAVADTDSKLNTDPVTNGEEKVRHGKI
-13 EATDYVADQRK
+13 
-24 KTASGTDSEKIVRHR
+24 
-39 DKKRRKASRKKA
+39 RRSNGKKA

-57 LFLWLSLFTLI
+57 LFIWLSIFTLI

-83 IYKGIKVSEIR
+83 IYKGIKVNEIR
-94 HAARSIEAALG
+94 HAAKAIESALG
-105 SENFESTAENIAT
+105 NENFESTAENIAT

-185 SSESDY
+185 SSESEY

-206 VVKDSSDLPVLILL
+206 VVTDSSDLPVLILL
-220 NSVISPVTATV
+220 NAVISPVTATV

-253 VIISKRISKPLVSLT
+253 VIISRRISKPIVSLT
-268 EDAKKLAEG
+268 DDAKKLAGG
-277 DYNVRFSA
+277 DYNVKFSA
-285 PDFKEIGELANAL
+285 SDFREIGELASAL

-336 MRDLPGENTTENL
+336 MRDLPGENTAENL

-368 ISKLESGERTVSPS
+368 ISKLESGVRTVSPS
-382 EFCLT
+382 EFSLT
-387 DAIRSAIRSY
+387 DAISSAIKSY
-397 NKLTERGGYKII
+397 NKLTERGNYKII
-409 FEPDCAVT
+409 FRPEYNVT

-438 YTGDNKIIY
+438 YTGDDKTVY
-447 VSQSLDTEN
+447 VSQSIDSET
-456 RNVRITVTDTGD
+456 RNIRITVTDTGD
-468 GIAPD
+468 GIAPE

-479 DRYYKVDKVHKRAS
+479 DRYYKVDKIHRRAS
-493 VGTGLGLSIVRSSM
+493 VGTGLGLSIVRGSM

-515 VKSTQGIGSDFWFEL
+515 VKSTPGAGSDFWFEL
-530 PYSALSEYGNPQISE
+530 PYTKLSEYEYPQKPDE
-545 NRTDNV
+545 YTDN

>member
-1 MKRSN
+1 MSSDAAVADTDSKLNTDPVTNGEEKVRHGKIRRSN
-6 KAGKITD
+6 G
-13 EATDYVADQRK
+13 
-24 KTASGTDSEKIVRHR
+24 
-39 DKKRRKASRKKA
+39 KKA

-57 LFLWLSLFTLI
+57 LFIWLSIFTLI

-83 IYKGIKVSEIR
+83 IYKGIKVNEIR
-94 HAARSIEAALG
+94 HAAKAIESALG
-105 SENFESTAENIAT
+105 NENFESTAENIAT

-185 SSESDY
+185 SSESEY
-191 YNSLSAENESIIYSV
+191 YDSLSAENESIIYSV
-206 VVKDSSDLPVLILL
+206 VVTDSSDLPVLILL
-220 NSVISPVTATV
+220 NAVISPVTATV

-239 AISAALLFFALIMA
+239 TISAALLFFALIMA
-253 VIISKRISKPLVSLT
+253 VIISRRISKPIVSLT
-268 EDAKKLAEG
+268 DDAKKLAGG
-277 DYNVRFSA
+277 DYNVKFSA
-285 PDFKEIGELANAL
+285 SDFREIGELASAL

-336 MRDLPGENTTENL
+336 MRDLPGENTAENL

-368 ISKLESGERTVSPS
+368 ISKLESGVRTVSPS
-382 EFCLT
+382 EFSLT
-387 DAIRSAIRSY
+387 DAISSAIKSY
-397 NKLTERGGYKII
+397 NKLTERGNYKII
-409 FEPDCAVT
+409 FLPEYNVT

-438 YTGDNKIIY
+438 YTGDDKTVY
-447 VSQSLDTEN
+447 VSQSTDSET

-468 GIAPD
+468 GIAPE

-479 DRYYKVDKVHKRAS
+479 DRYYKVDKIHRRAS
-493 VGTGLGLSIVRSSM
+493 VGTGLGLSIVRGSM

-515 VKSTQGIGSDFWFEL
+515 VKSTPGAGSDFWFEL
-530 PYSALSEYGNPQISE
+530 SYTKLSEYEYTQKTDE
-545 NRTDNV
+545 YTDNR

>member
-1 MKRSN
+1 MKRLNNPPYKISTDTDGADTDAKLNTDPVTNGEGKVRRGKFRRSN
-6 KAGKITD
+6 G
-13 EATDYVADQRK
+13 K
-24 KTASGTDSEKIVRHR
+24 KT
-39 DKKRRKASRKKA
+39 

-57 LFLWLSLFTLI
+57 LFIWLSIFTLL

-83 IYKGIKVSEIR
+83 IYKGIKVNEIR
-94 HAARSIEAALG
+94 HAAKAIESALG
-105 SENFESTAENIAT
+105 DENFESTAENIAT

-178 TERRVYV
+178 TERRVYI
-185 SSESDY
+185 SSESEY
-191 YNSLSAENESIIYSV
+191 YDSLSAENESIIYSV
-206 VVKDSSDLPVLILL
+206 VVTDSSDLPVLILL
-220 NSVISPVTATV
+220 NAVISPVTATV

-239 AISAALLFFALIMA
+239 TISAALLFFALIMA
-253 VIISKRISKPLVSLT
+253 VIISRRISKPIVSLT
-268 EDAKKLAEG
+268 DDAKKLAGG
-277 DYNVRFSA
+277 DYNVKFSA
-285 PDFKEIGELANAL
+285 SDFREIGELASAL

-336 MRDLPGENTTENL
+336 MRDLPGENTAENL

-368 ISKLESGERTVSPS
+368 ISKLESGVRTVSPS
-382 EFCLT
+382 EFSLT
-387 DAIRSAIRSY
+387 DAISSAIKSY
-397 NKLTERGGYKII
+397 NKLTERGNYKII
-409 FEPDCAVT
+409 FLPEYNVT

-438 YTGDNKIIY
+438 YTGDDKTVY
-447 VSQSLDTEN
+447 VSQSTDSET

-468 GIAPD
+468 GIAPE

-479 DRYYKVDKVHKRAS
+479 DRYYKVDKIHRRAS
-493 VGTGLGLSIVRSSM
+493 VGTGLGLSIVRGSM

-515 VKSTQGIGSDFWFEL
+515 VKSTPGAGSDFWFEL
-530 PYSALSEYGNPQISE
+530 LYTKLSEYEYPQKTDE
-545 NRTDNV
+545 YTDN